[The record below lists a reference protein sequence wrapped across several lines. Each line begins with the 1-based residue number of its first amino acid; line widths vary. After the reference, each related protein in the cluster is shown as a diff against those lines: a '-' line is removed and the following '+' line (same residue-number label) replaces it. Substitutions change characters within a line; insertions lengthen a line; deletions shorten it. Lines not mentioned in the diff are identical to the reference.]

1 MDLPIFLSSSI
12 AISPFANL
20 PTFPDGKTKAHCLPK
35 NLYFYPSEA
44 VSIFTGMIFSD
55 FNLGFVF
62 FLF

>member
-1 MDLPIFLSSSI
+1 
-12 AISPFANL
+12 
-20 PTFPDGKTKAHCLPK
+20 KAHCLPK
-35 NLYFYPSEA
+35 NLYFFPSEA